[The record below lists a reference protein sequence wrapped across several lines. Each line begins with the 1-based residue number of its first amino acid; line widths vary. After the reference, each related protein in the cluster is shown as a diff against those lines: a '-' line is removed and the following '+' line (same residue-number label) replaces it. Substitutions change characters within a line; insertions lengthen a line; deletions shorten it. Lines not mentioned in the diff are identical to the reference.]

1 MDRDSVFEHCPHA
14 HLRYRQLKGLIKRQI
29 LFLIKLTSAVCTD
42 VKMFDCSSTFP
53 LSFGVISEHF
63 PGKYCADAQQEMNE
77 FPFPSPT
84 YVVQWA
90 TAGTPAACPPGATSP
105 AAPRSSR
112 ATTPSAT
119 A

>member
-1 MDRDSVFEHCPHA
+1 
-14 HLRYRQLKGLIKRQI
+14 
-29 LFLIKLTSAVCTD
+29 
-42 VKMFDCSSTFP
+42 MFDGSSKFS
-53 LSFGVISEHF
+53 LSFTVISERF
-63 PGKYCADAQQEMNE
+63 PGKYCTEGKEMNE

-84 YVVQWA
+84 HVIQWA